1 MPGVTH
7 DPDQA
12 AHERGKVTASPP
24 SGPALQ
30 LGDTTARTLLAE
42 TTSAA
47 DANAVYERLRTRW
60 GSIAPVDLEP
70 GVPAW
75 LVLGHSAAV
84 GMLRDDRT
92 FIKDPSI
99 WNGHGAGLLGPT
111 STLHLVLAK
120 TPKPTL
126 ADADGPKHAR
136 LRPPVDDALEQIDE
150 TRAGA
155 ITRRLC
161 GMLIDRFE
169 DRGRADL
176 VAEYAAVVPFLVL
189 SELDGLE
196 PTQAQRLQEI
206 TRAIFEAGADA
217 RALTDELREIVTGHI
232 AYSRERGTRDIAG
245 VLSVHANFEHDLERA
260 QTLTA
265 ITAAATEALMA
276 WIAQTLVLVLSDPRF
291 SHRISGGRLH
301 IDDALDEVLWRS
313 TTNPNLMPRFAV
325 RDVEID
331 GKLIRRG
338 DPVVVAVHAAN
349 HDPLVQSDDPWDTVG
364 NRAYLSFGAGA
375 HRCPAPRLGRVVS
388 RIAVAELLQRLQVTL
403 DGDPDKVE
411 WATSPWMRF
420 PARLP
425 VTFPSPREQAPPRPL
440 FPTTA
445 PPAH

>member
-1 MPGVTH
+1 MT
-7 DPDQA
+7 A
-12 AHERGKVTASPP
+12 ASQSARPVRLSDVAERTPLVAT
-24 SGPALQ
+24 
-30 LGDTTARTLLAE
+30 
-42 TTSAA
+42 TTSP
-47 DANAVYERLRTRW
+47 DANTVYEQLRKRW
-60 GSIAPVDLEP
+60 GSIAPIDLEP
-70 GVPAW
+70 GVPGW

-84 GMLRDDRT
+84 GMLRDDHT

-99 WNGHGAGLLGPT
+99 WNGHGKGLLGPG
-111 STLHLVLAK
+111 SGLHLVLAQA
-120 TPKPTL
+120 PKPTL
-126 ADADGPKHAR
+126 ADADGAKHTR
-136 LRPPVDDALEQIDE
+136 MRPPVDDALEQVDE
-150 TRAGA
+150 ARAGA

-196 PTQAQRLQEI
+196 PGQAQRLQEI

-217 RALTDELREIVTGHI
+217 RALTDELREIVTNHI
-232 AYSRERGTRDIAG
+232 VLSRERGTRDIAG
-245 VLSVHANFEHDLERA
+245 VLAVHPNFENDLERA

-265 ITAAATEALMA
+265 ITAAATESLMA
-276 WIAQTLVLVLSDPRF
+276 WVAQTLVIILSDPRF
-291 SHRISGGRLH
+291 SHRVSGGRLH

-325 RDVEID
+325 RDVVVD
-331 GKLIRRG
+331 GKLIERG

-349 HDPLVQSDDPWDTVG
+349 HDPLVQSSDPWDTVG

-375 HRCPAPRLGRVVS
+375 HRCPAPRLGRVVA
-388 RIAVAELLQRLQVTL
+388 RIAVAELLKRLQLTL
-403 DGDPDKVE
+403 AGDPNHVE

-425 VTFPSPREQAPPRPL
+425 VTFPSPRQQPPYGTWGADPDEDAEAGW
-440 FPTTA
+440 TA
-445 PPAH
+445 DR

>member
-1 MPGVTH
+1 M
-7 DPDQA
+7 
-12 AHERGKVTASPP
+12 TASPP
-24 SGPALQ
+24 SGPTVR
-30 LGDTTARTLLAE
+30 LGDVTDRTLLVE
-42 TTSAA
+42 TTAAA
-47 DANAVYERLRTRW
+47 DANAVYERLRQRW
-60 GSIAPVDLEP
+60 GSVAPVELEA

-84 GMLRDDRT
+84 GVLRDDRT

-99 WNGHGAGLLGPT
+99 WRGHAEAPLGPE

-120 TPKPTL
+120 APKPTL

-136 LRPPVDDALEQIDE
+136 LRPPVDDALEEIDE

-161 GMLIDRFE
+161 GMLIDRFQ

-206 TRAIFEAGADA
+206 TRSIFEGGAET
-217 RALTDELREIVTGHI
+217 RALTDELRGIVTGHI
-232 AYSRERGTRDIAG
+232 AHSRALGTRDIAG
-245 VLSVHANFEHDLERA
+245 VLSVHENFHTDLERA

-265 ITAAATEALMA
+265 ITAAATESLMA

-325 RDVEID
+325 RDVVID
-331 GKLIRRG
+331 DKLIQRG

-364 NRAYLSFGAGA
+364 NRAYLSFGAGV

-403 DGDPDKVE
+403 VGDPDEVE

-425 VTFPSPREQAPPRPL
+425 VTFPPPREQAPPPRPL

-445 PPAH
+445 PRH

>member
-1 MPGVTH
+1 M
-7 DPDQA
+7 
-12 AHERGKVTASPP
+12 R
-24 SGPALQ
+24 
-30 LGDTTARTLLAE
+30 LGDVTERTPLVAT
-42 TTSAA
+42 TTSP
-47 DANAVYERLRTRW
+47 DANAVYEELRERW
-60 GSIAPVDLEP
+60 GSIAPIDLEP

-84 GMLRDDRT
+84 GVLRDDHT
-92 FIKDPSI
+92 YVKDPSI
-99 WNGHGAGLLGPT
+99 WNGHGKGLLGPA
-111 STLHLVLAK
+111 SGLHLVLAQA
-120 TPKPTL
+120 PKPTL
-126 ADADGPKHAR
+126 ADADGAKHAR
-136 LRPPVDDALEQIDE
+136 LRPPVDDALEQVDE
-150 TRAGA
+150 ARAGA

-196 PTQAQRLQEI
+196 PGQAQRLQEI

-245 VLSVHANFEHDLERA
+245 VLAVHANFENDLERA

-265 ITAAATEALMA
+265 ITAAATESLMA
-276 WIAQTLVLVLSDPRF
+276 WVAQTLVLILSDPRF
-291 SHRISGGRLH
+291 SHRVSGGRLH

-325 RDVEID
+325 RDVVVD
-331 GKLIRRG
+331 DKLIQRG

-349 HDPLVQSDDPWDTVG
+349 HDPLVQSADPWETVG

-375 HRCPAPRLGRVVS
+375 HRCPAPRLGRVVA
-388 RIAVAELLQRLQVTL
+388 RIAVAELLKRLQLTL
-403 DGDPDKVE
+403 VGDPNRVE

-425 VTFPSPREQAPPRPL
+425 VTFPSPRQQPP
-440 FPTTA
+440 FGTWGNDSA
-445 PPAH
+445 DEIF